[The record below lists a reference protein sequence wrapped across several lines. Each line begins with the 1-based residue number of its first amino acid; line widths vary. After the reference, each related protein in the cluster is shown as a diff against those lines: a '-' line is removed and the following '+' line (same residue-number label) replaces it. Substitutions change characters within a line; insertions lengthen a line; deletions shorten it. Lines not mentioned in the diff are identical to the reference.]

1 MVGLQ
6 KSSEALALGN
16 CSASEHIY
24 EPRGSRLPIVLITLL
39 AAALRLYQLGHLSFW
54 YDEAVTII
62 LSKDISALPQSLT
75 TCAPL
80 PLVFAHYWN
89 LLSHSEF
96 WVRLWAAAFGIAL
109 VPVVWVL
116 GKRLLSHRAGLFAA
130 VLVAINPLFIYYSQE
145 ARAYSILP
153 FFVVASGYCWLIAA
167 QRRKWWPYGFCASL
181 ALALAFYSHYYAV
194 LWIASLPLSVL
205 LMARSRRKKAQEK
218 RPASAIRLDLK
229 TLVVSLVFVAPWL
242 TIFLDKA
249 TTTLS
254 TADFWIPKPTLKT
267 LLLSLQNM
275 SIGFQAPLWAGVIA
289 AILIAL
295 VVILGLGCGLV
306 RGRSAEMLF
315 LAANAFVPILLAF
328 AISKLV
334 KNSIYLDRCLI
345 PSSIFLL
352 MIAAYGMS
360 VLRRWTA
367 VAALLLLSFLTSFS
381 LFNHYR
387 NIIPDISHCPGVRP
401 RGEFKQAADFVKQNL
416 SEGDLVAHTC
426 RSSLAPFMVYLPEGQ
441 RQVVLASS
449 GEHRAKVMQKYP
461 YKGLWTSEL
470 SKMTLPISF
479 YELPPGYKRLILV
492 ASEWDIGKGD
502 FYSKE
507 KVAVRRLLDD
517 TYPLIMSKDFYGAP
531 LYFYDLTT
539 PASKSK
545 VESRKSKVLHPSSFI
560 LHPSS
565 F

>member
-1 MVGLQ
+1 MVGMD
-6 KSSEALALGN
+6 SGSEALASSD
-16 CSASEHIY
+16 CSVR
-24 EPRGSRLPIVLITLL
+24 PPGSRLPIILITLL

-89 LLSHSEF
+89 LFGYSEF
-96 WVRLWAAAFGIAL
+96 WVRLWVAAFGIAL
-109 VPVVWVL
+109 VPLVWVL

-130 VLVAINPLFIYYSQE
+130 VLVAVNPLCIYYSQE

-167 QRRKWWPYGFCASL
+167 QRRKWWLYGFCASL

-194 LWIASLPLSVL
+194 LWIVSLPLSVL
-205 LMARSRRKKAQEK
+205 LMARSRREAT
-218 RPASAIRLDLK
+218 AAIKLDLK
-229 TLVVSLVFVAPWL
+229 TLVVSLAFVAPWL

-275 SIGFQAPLWAGVIA
+275 SVGFQAPLWAGVIA

-295 VVILGLGCGLV
+295 VVILGLGCGLA

-328 AISKLV
+328 AISRLA

-360 VLRRWTA
+360 ILRRWTA
-367 VAALLLLSFLTSFS
+367 VSVLLLLFFLTSVS
-381 LFNHYR
+381 LNNHYG

-401 RGEFKQAADFVKQNL
+401 RGEFKQAADFVMQNL
-416 SEGDLVAHTC
+416 SQGDLVAHTC
-426 RSSLAPFMVYLPEGQ
+426 RSSLAPFMVYLPESQ
-441 RQVVLASS
+441 RQVVLGSS
-449 GEHRAKVMQKYP
+449 WEHRAKEMQKYP
-461 YKGLWTSEL
+461 YKGLWDSEL
-470 SKMTLPISF
+470 SQKTLPIPL

-507 KVAVRRLLDD
+507 KVAIKRLLDGM
-517 TYPLIMSKDFYGAP
+517 YPMTMSKDFYGAP

-545 VESRKSKVLHPSSFI
+545 VESRKSKVRNPSSFI